1 MKKRLTALLILLL
14 VFALAMPLAAFAD
27 IGPKPSVQVTFTGAG
42 GREFYA
48 TLLSQSARSGPYSSE
63 GGTGWLGDLEEE
75 DAQTV
80 REAFIGYQ
88 DPDGFYF
95 LQTAWQCSETQPLAW
110 TYYPPVTYKLLVY
123 FPDTGEFLTSGVY
136 SRYAFDNYY
145 TVDLADLANGQLVLR
160 KSYDY
165 TWELVSLLVR
175 ILATIA
181 LELAVAVPFGFAKKP
196 FLRPILTVNVV
207 TQILLNLG
215 LNMIAYWM
223 GGLAFMIFFW
233 PLEVLVFIVE
243 AVAYRPLLGRRGGAS
258 APLTTIYAFT
268 ANVISC
274 VAGFWLAQAVPGI
287 F

>member
-27 IGPKPSVQVTFTGAG
+27 IGPKPSVRVTFTGAG

-48 TLLSQSARSGPYSSE
+48 TLLSQASGTGPYSAEPGRSW
-63 GGTGWLGDLEEE
+63 GNDLEENE
-75 DAQTV
+75 PV
-80 REAFIGYQ
+80 RQAMAAYQ

-274 VAGFWLAQAVPGI
+274 AAGFWLAQVVPGI

>member
-27 IGPKPSVQVTFTGAG
+27 IGPKPSVRVTFTGAG

-48 TLLSQSARSGPYSSE
+48 TLLSQASGTGPYSAEPGRSW
-63 GGTGWLGDLEEE
+63 GNDLEENE
-75 DAQTV
+75 PV
-80 REAFIGYQ
+80 RQAMAAYQ

-95 LQTAWQCSETQPLAW
+95 LQTAWQCSETRPLAW

-196 FLRPILTVNVV
+196 FLRSILTVNVV

-258 APLTTIYAFT
+258 AGLTTIYAFT

-274 VAGFWLAQAVPGI
+274 VAGFWLAQVVPGI

>member
-27 IGPKPSVQVTFTGAG
+27 IGPKPSVRVTFTGAG

-48 TLLSQSARSGPYSSE
+48 TLLSQASGTGPYSAEPGRSW
-63 GGTGWLGDLEEE
+63 GNDLEENE
-75 DAQTV
+75 PV
-80 REAFIGYQ
+80 RQAMAAYQ

-95 LQTAWQCSETQPLAW
+95 LQTAWQCSETRPLAW

-258 APLTTIYAFT
+258 AGLTTIYAFT
-268 ANVISC
+268 ANAISC
-274 VAGFWLAQAVPGI
+274 VAGFWLAQVVPGI

>member
-27 IGPKPSVQVTFTGAG
+27 IGPKPSVRVTFTGAG

-48 TLLSQSARSGPYSSE
+48 TLLSQASGTGPYSAEPGRSW
-63 GGTGWLGDLEEE
+63 GNDLEENE
-75 DAQTV
+75 PV
-80 REAFIGYQ
+80 RQAMAAYQ

-95 LQTAWQCSETQPLAW
+95 LQTAWQCSETRPLAW

-258 APLTTIYAFT
+258 ASLTTIYAFT

-274 VAGFWLAQAVPGI
+274 VAGFWLAQVVPGI

>member
-1 MKKRLTALLILLL
+1 MKKRLTALLVVLL

-27 IGPKPSVQVTFTGAG
+27 IGPKPSVRVTFTGAG

-48 TLLSQSARSGPYSSE
+48 TLLSQASGTGPYSAEPGRSW
-63 GGTGWLGDLEEE
+63 GNDLEENE
-75 DAQTV
+75 PV
-80 REAFIGYQ
+80 RQAMAAYQ

-95 LQTAWQCSETQPLAW
+95 LQTAWQCSETRPLAW

-274 VAGFWLAQAVPGI
+274 VAGFWLAQVVPGI

>member
-27 IGPKPSVQVTFTGAG
+27 IGPKPSVRVTFTGAG

-48 TLLSQSARSGPYSSE
+48 TLLSQASGTGPYSAEPGRSW
-63 GGTGWLGDLEEE
+63 GNDLEENE
-75 DAQTV
+75 PV
-80 REAFIGYQ
+80 RQAMAAYQ

-95 LQTAWQCSETQPLAW
+95 LQTAWQCSETRPLAW

-243 AVAYRPLLGRRGGAS
+243 AVAYRPLLGRQGGAS
-258 APLTTIYAFT
+258 ASLTTIYAFT

-274 VAGFWLAQAVPGI
+274 VAGFWLAQVVPGI

>member
-1 MKKRLTALLILLL
+1 MKKRLTALLVVLL

-27 IGPKPSVQVTFTGAG
+27 IGPKPSVRVTFTGAG

-48 TLLSQSARSGPYSSE
+48 TLLSQASGTGPYSAEPGRSW
-63 GGTGWLGDLEEE
+63 GNDLEENE
-75 DAQTV
+75 PV
-80 REAFIGYQ
+80 RQAMAAYQ

-181 LELAVAVPFGFAKKP
+181 LELAVAVLFGFAKKP

-258 APLTTIYAFT
+258 AGLTTIYAFT

>member
-27 IGPKPSVQVTFTGAG
+27 IGPKPSVRVTFTGAG

-48 TLLSQSARSGPYSSE
+48 TLLSQASGTGPYSAEPGRSW
-63 GGTGWLGDLEEE
+63 GNDLEENE
-75 DAQTV
+75 PV
-80 REAFIGYQ
+80 RQAMAAYQ
-88 DPDGFYF
+88 DTDGFYF
-95 LQTAWQCSETQPLAW
+95 LQTAWQCSETRPLAW

-274 VAGFWLAQAVPGI
+274 VAGFWLAQVVPGI

>member
-27 IGPKPSVQVTFTGAG
+27 IGPKPSVRVTFTGAG

-48 TLLSQSARSGPYSSE
+48 TLLSQASGTGPYSAEPGRSW
-63 GGTGWLGDLEEE
+63 GNDLEENE
-75 DAQTV
+75 PV
-80 REAFIGYQ
+80 RQAMAAYQ

-145 TVDLADLANGQLVLR
+145 TVDLADLANGQLILR

-258 APLTTIYAFT
+258 ASLTTIYAFT

-274 VAGFWLAQAVPGI
+274 VAGFWLAQVVPGI

>member
-14 VFALAMPLAAFAD
+14 VFAWAMPLAAFAD
-27 IGPKPSVQVTFTGAG
+27 IGPKPSVRVTFTGAG

-48 TLLSQSARSGPYSSE
+48 TLLSQASGTGPYSAEPGRSW
-63 GGTGWLGDLEEE
+63 GNDLEENE
-75 DAQTV
+75 PV
-80 REAFIGYQ
+80 RQAMAAYQ

-274 VAGFWLAQAVPGI
+274 VAGFWLAQVVPGI

>member
-27 IGPKPSVQVTFTGAG
+27 IGPKPSVRVTFTGAG

-48 TLLSQSARSGPYSSE
+48 TLLSQASGTGPYSAEPGRSW
-63 GGTGWLGDLEEE
+63 GNDLEENE
-75 DAQTV
+75 PV
-80 REAFIGYQ
+80 RQAMAAYQ

-95 LQTAWQCSETQPLAW
+95 LQTAWQCSETRPLAW

-274 VAGFWLAQAVPGI
+274 VAGFWLAQVVPGI

>member
-1 MKKRLTALLILLL
+1 MKKRLTALLVVLL
-14 VFALAMPLAAFAD
+14 VFALALPLAAFAD
-27 IGPKPSVQVTFTGAG
+27 IGPKPSVRVTFTGAG

-48 TLLSQSARSGPYSSE
+48 TLLSQASGTGPYSAEPGRSW
-63 GGTGWLGDLEEE
+63 GNDLEENE
-75 DAQTV
+75 PV
-80 REAFIGYQ
+80 RQAMAAYQ

-95 LQTAWQCSETQPLAW
+95 LQTAWQCSETRPLAW

-274 VAGFWLAQAVPGI
+274 VAGFWLAQVVPGI

>member
-27 IGPKPSVQVTFTGAG
+27 IGPKPSVRVTFTGAG

-48 TLLSQSARSGPYSSE
+48 TLLSQASGTGPYSAEPGRSW
-63 GGTGWLGDLEEE
+63 GNDLEENE
-75 DAQTV
+75 PV
-80 REAFIGYQ
+80 RQAMAAYQ

-95 LQTAWQCSETQPLAW
+95 LQTAWQCSETRPLAW

-145 TVDLADLANGQLVLR
+145 TVDLANLTNGQLVLR

-196 FLRPILTVNVV
+196 FLWPILTVNVV

-258 APLTTIYAFT
+258 ASLTTIYAFT

-274 VAGFWLAQAVPGI
+274 VAGFWLAQVVPGI

>member
-27 IGPKPSVQVTFTGAG
+27 IGPKPSVRVTFTGAG

-48 TLLSQSARSGPYSSE
+48 TLLSQASGTGPYSAEPGRSW
-63 GGTGWLGDLEEE
+63 GNDLEENE
-75 DAQTV
+75 PV
-80 REAFIGYQ
+80 RQAMAAYQ

>member
-1 MKKRLTALLILLL
+1 MKKRLTALLVVLL
-14 VFALAMPLAAFAD
+14 VFALALPLAAFAD
-27 IGPKPSVQVTFTGAG
+27 IGPKPSVRVSFTGAG

-48 TLLSQSARSGPYSSE
+48 TLLSQASGTGPYSAEPGRSW
-63 GGTGWLGDLEEE
+63 GNDLEENE
-75 DAQTV
+75 PV
-80 REAFIGYQ
+80 RQAMAAYQ

-95 LQTAWQCSETQPLAW
+95 LQPAWQCSETRPLAW

-274 VAGFWLAQAVPGI
+274 VAGFWLAQVVPGI

>member
-27 IGPKPSVQVTFTGAG
+27 IGPKPSVRVTFTGAG

-48 TLLSQSARSGPYSSE
+48 TLLSQASGTGPYSAEPGRSW
-63 GGTGWLGDLEEE
+63 GNDLEENE
-75 DAQTV
+75 PV
-80 REAFIGYQ
+80 RQAMAAYQ

-95 LQTAWQCSETQPLAW
+95 LQTAWQCSETRPLAW

-207 TQILLNLG
+207 TQLLLNLG

-258 APLTTIYAFT
+258 ASLTTIYAFT

-274 VAGFWLAQAVPGI
+274 VAGFWLAQVVPGI

>member
-27 IGPKPSVQVTFTGAG
+27 IGPKPSVRVTFTGAG

-48 TLLSQSARSGPYSSE
+48 TLLSQASGTGPYSAEPGRSW
-63 GGTGWLGDLEEE
+63 GNDLEENE
-75 DAQTV
+75 PV
-80 REAFIGYQ
+80 RQAMAAYQ

-110 TYYPPVTYKLLVY
+110 TYYQPVTYKLLVY

-145 TVDLADLANGQLVLR
+145 TVDLADLANGQLILR

-258 APLTTIYAFT
+258 ASLTTIYAFT

-274 VAGFWLAQAVPGI
+274 VAGFWLAQVVPGI

>member
-27 IGPKPSVQVTFTGAG
+27 IGPKPSVRVTFTGAG

-48 TLLSQSARSGPYSSE
+48 TLLSQASGTGPYSAEPGRSW
-63 GGTGWLGDLEEE
+63 GNDLEENE
-75 DAQTV
+75 PV
-80 REAFIGYQ
+80 RQAMAAYQ

-95 LQTAWQCSETQPLAW
+95 LQTAWQCSETRPLAW

-258 APLTTIYAFT
+258 ASCTTFYALT
-268 ANVISC
+268 ANVVSC
-274 VAGFWLAQAVPGI
+274 AAGFWLAQVVPGI

>member
-27 IGPKPSVQVTFTGAG
+27 IGPKPSVRVTFTGAG

-48 TLLSQSARSGPYSSE
+48 TLLSQASGTGPYSAEPGRSW
-63 GGTGWLGDLEEE
+63 GNDLEENE
-75 DAQTV
+75 PV
-80 REAFIGYQ
+80 RQAMAAYQ

-95 LQTAWQCSETQPLAW
+95 LQTAWQCSETRPLAW

-196 FLRPILTVNVV
+196 FLRSILTVNVV

-274 VAGFWLAQAVPGI
+274 VAGFWLAQVVPGI

>member
-27 IGPKPSVQVTFTGAG
+27 IGPKPSVRVTFTGAG

-48 TLLSQSARSGPYSSE
+48 TLLSQASGTGPYSAEPGRSW
-63 GGTGWLGDLEEE
+63 GNDLEENE
-75 DAQTV
+75 PV
-80 REAFIGYQ
+80 RQAMAAYQ

-95 LQTAWQCSETQPLAW
+95 LQTAWQCSETRPLAW

-258 APLTTIYAFT
+258 ASLATIYAFT

-274 VAGFWLAQAVPGI
+274 VAGFWLAQVVPGI

>member
-27 IGPKPSVQVTFTGAG
+27 IGPKPSVRVTFTGAG

-48 TLLSQSARSGPYSSE
+48 TLLSQASGTGPYSAEPGRSW
-63 GGTGWLGDLEEE
+63 GNDLEENE
-75 DAQTV
+75 PV
-80 REAFIGYQ
+80 RQAMAAYQ
-88 DPDGFYF
+88 DPDRFYF
-95 LQTAWQCSETQPLAW
+95 LQTAWQCSETRPLAW

-274 VAGFWLAQAVPGI
+274 VAGFWLAQVVPGI

>member
-27 IGPKPSVQVTFTGAG
+27 IGPKPSVRVTFTGAG

-48 TLLSQSARSGPYSSE
+48 TLLSQASGTGPYSAEPGRSW
-63 GGTGWLGDLEEE
+63 GNDLEENE
-75 DAQTV
+75 PV
-80 REAFIGYQ
+80 RQAMAAYQ

-95 LQTAWQCSETQPLAW
+95 LQTAWQCSETRPLAW

-258 APLTTIYAFT
+258 APLTTFYALT
-268 ANVISC
+268 ANVVSC
-274 VAGFWLAQAVPGI
+274 AAGFWLAQVVPGI

>member
-27 IGPKPSVQVTFTGAG
+27 IGPKPSVRVTFTGAG
-42 GREFYA
+42 GREFYV
-48 TLLSQSARSGPYSSE
+48 TLLSQASGTGPYSAEPGRSW
-63 GGTGWLGDLEEE
+63 GNDLEENE
-75 DAQTV
+75 PV
-80 REAFIGYQ
+80 RQAMAAYQ

-95 LQTAWQCSETQPLAW
+95 LQTAWQCSETRPLAW

-258 APLTTIYAFT
+258 AGLTTIYAFT

-274 VAGFWLAQAVPGI
+274 VAGFWLAQVVPGI

>member
-27 IGPKPSVQVTFTGAG
+27 IGPKPSVRVTFTGAG

-48 TLLSQSARSGPYSSE
+48 TLLSQASGTGPYSAEPGRSW
-63 GGTGWLGDLEEE
+63 GNDLEENE
-75 DAQTV
+75 PV
-80 REAFIGYQ
+80 RQAMAAYQ

-95 LQTAWQCSETQPLAW
+95 LQTAWQCSETRPLAW

-196 FLRPILTVNVV
+196 FLRSILTVNVV

-258 APLTTIYAFT
+258 ASLTTIYAFT

-274 VAGFWLAQAVPGI
+274 VAGFWLAQVVPGI

>member
-1 MKKRLTALLILLL
+1 MKKRLTALLVVLL
-14 VFALAMPLAAFAD
+14 VFALALPLAAFAD
-27 IGPKPSVQVTFTGAG
+27 IGPKPSVRVTFTGAG

-48 TLLSQSARSGPYSSE
+48 TLLSQASGTGPYSAEPGRSW
-63 GGTGWLGDLEEE
+63 GNDLEENE
-75 DAQTV
+75 PVRQAIDA
-80 REAFIGYQ
+80 YQ

-95 LQTAWQCSETQPLAW
+95 LQTAWLCSETRPLAW

-274 VAGFWLAQAVPGI
+274 VAGFWLAQVVPGI

>member
-27 IGPKPSVQVTFTGAG
+27 IGPKPSVRVTFTGAG

-48 TLLSQSARSGPYSSE
+48 TLLSQASGTGPYSAEPGRSW
-63 GGTGWLGDLEEE
+63 GNDLEENE
-75 DAQTV
+75 PV
-80 REAFIGYQ
+80 RQAMAAYQ

-274 VAGFWLAQAVPGI
+274 VAGFWLAQVVPGI

>member
-14 VFALAMPLAAFAD
+14 VFALAMPLATFAD
-27 IGPKPSVQVTFTGAG
+27 IGPKPSVRVTFTGAG

-48 TLLSQSARSGPYSSE
+48 TLLSQASGTGPYSAEPGRSW
-63 GGTGWLGDLEEE
+63 GNDLEENE
-75 DAQTV
+75 PV
-80 REAFIGYQ
+80 RQAMAAYQ

-95 LQTAWQCSETQPLAW
+95 LQTAWQCSETRPLAW

-258 APLTTIYAFT
+258 AGLTTIYAFT

-274 VAGFWLAQAVPGI
+274 VAGFWLAQVVPGI

>member
-1 MKKRLTALLILLL
+1 MKKRLTALLVVLL
-14 VFALAMPLAAFAD
+14 VFALALPLAAFAD
-27 IGPKPSVQVTFTGAG
+27 IGPKPSVRVTFTGAG

-48 TLLSQSARSGPYSSE
+48 TLLSQASGTGPYSAEPGRSW
-63 GGTGWLGDLEEE
+63 GNDLEENE
-75 DAQTV
+75 PV
-80 REAFIGYQ
+80 RQAMAAYQ

-95 LQTAWQCSETQPLAW
+95 LQTAWQCSETRPLAW

-165 TWELVSLLVR
+165 TWELVSLLVH

-196 FLRPILTVNVV
+196 FLRSILTVNVV

-274 VAGFWLAQAVPGI
+274 VAGFWLAQVVPGI

>member
-27 IGPKPSVQVTFTGAG
+27 IGPKPSVRVTFTGAG

-48 TLLSQSARSGPYSSE
+48 TLLSQASGTGPYSAEPGRSW
-63 GGTGWLGDLEEE
+63 GNDLEENE
-75 DAQTV
+75 PV
-80 REAFIGYQ
+80 RQAMAAYQ

-95 LQTAWQCSETQPLAW
+95 LQTAWQCSETRPLAW

-207 TQILLNLG
+207 TQVLLNLG

-274 VAGFWLAQAVPGI
+274 VAGFWLAQVVPGI

>member
-1 MKKRLTALLILLL
+1 MKKRLTALLVVLL
-14 VFALAMPLAAFAD
+14 VFALALPLAAFAD
-27 IGPKPSVQVTFTGAG
+27 IGPKPSVRVTFTGAG

-48 TLLSQSARSGPYSSE
+48 TLLSQASGTGPYSAEPGRSW
-63 GGTGWLGDLEEE
+63 GNDLEENE
-75 DAQTV
+75 PV
-80 REAFIGYQ
+80 RQAMAAYQ

-95 LQTAWQCSETQPLAW
+95 LQTAWQCSETRPLAW

-196 FLRPILTVNVV
+196 FLWPILTVNVV

-258 APLTTIYAFT
+258 AGLTTIYAFT

-274 VAGFWLAQAVPGI
+274 VAGFWLAQVVPGI